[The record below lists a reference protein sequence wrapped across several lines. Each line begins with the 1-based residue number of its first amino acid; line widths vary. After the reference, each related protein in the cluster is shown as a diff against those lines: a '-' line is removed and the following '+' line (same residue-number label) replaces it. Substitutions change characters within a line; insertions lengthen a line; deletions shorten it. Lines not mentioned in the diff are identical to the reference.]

1 MRPLPTLLLALSS
14 FTTSLVAQDQFSSL
28 REGRYA
34 YAPFTALSSPVV
46 LPMDGKIQEADW
58 LTGLDVS
65 LADMIFP
72 HVHADTAYGTA
83 SIPQDEL
90 AVGHHDPI
98 RRDKLTVQ
106 NLEFS
111 LSGRL
116 NQYNEFFVTYAGP
129 FGEGDVYDGIFEEW
143 FWKFKNLP
151 GGFELR
157 GGRVYNR
164 FGIQNTYHVHGFDW
178 VDQYLVN
185 TRMFGDDSLTTIG
198 AEITWLAPLPWTS
211 QFDVA
216 LGVAPGHDDHAHGGH
231 GHDEF
236 EGRFNPE
243 ESHFAEDETVV
254 VANWTNI
261 WNLNDFH
268 QFRGGFSGAWGQ
280 NHTGFDTS
288 VYGAHFEYQW
298 RQNGFDPGGRYF
310 RVRSEAMVSDFRV
323 EDEFGLT
330 DHPASQR
337 DFGAYL
343 SLLYGFAEDFEIGLR
358 GDFVSGNWETAQDT
372 RVRVSPGI
380 TWYANAARTLRL
392 RLQYNCDRSNQ
403 RGTDHSV
410 WAQCSIAWG
419 GPEVR

>member
-1 MRPLPTLLLALSS
+1 MRLLPTLLSALAVLAAP
-14 FTTSLVAQDQFSSL
+14 LVAQDSSQ

-34 YAPFTALSSPVV
+34 YTPFSALSSPVV
-46 LPMDGKIQEADW
+46 LPMDGKMERADW
-58 LTGLDVS
+58 LTGMDVS
-65 LADMIFP
+65 LADRIFP
-72 HVHADTAYGTA
+72 HVHMDTAYGTA
-83 SIPQDEL
+83 SRPQDEL
-90 AVGHHDPI
+90 AAGHHDPI
-98 RRDKLTVQ
+98 RRDKFTVQ

-116 NQYNEFFVTYAGP
+116 GDHHEFFVTYAGP

-143 FWKFKNLP
+143 FWKLKNLP

-164 FGIQNTYHVHGFDW
+164 FGIQNVYHVHGFDW

-198 AEITWLAPLPWTS
+198 AEITWQAPLPWTS

-216 LGVAPGHDDHAHGGH
+216 LGIAPGHEDDHGH
-231 GHDEF
+231 GATF
-236 EGRFNPE
+236 NGRYHPE
-243 ESHFAEDETVV
+243 EAHFAEDQAVA

-261 WNLNDFH
+261 WNWNDFH
-268 QFRGGFSGAWGQ
+268 QFRGGVSGAWGE
-280 NHTGFDTS
+280 NHSGYTS
-288 VYGAHFEYQW
+288 GVYGAHFEYQW
-298 RQNGFDPGGRYF
+298 RQNGLEAGGRYF
-310 RVRSEAMVSDFRV
+310 RVRSEAMFSDFQV
-323 EDEFGLT
+323 EDESGRT
-330 DHPASQR
+330 NHPAAQR

-343 SLLYGFAEDFEIGLR
+343 SLLYGFADPFELGLR
-358 GDFVSGNWETAQDT
+358 GDFVSGNSETEQDT
-372 RVRVSPGI
+372 RVRVSPGL

-410 WAQCSIAWG
+410 WAQCSLSWG